1 LSNIYFEYRKKL
13 KMYLT
18 ASIIA
23 PGLHRSLIN
32 VSHPRPCNSPS
43 ALRLVGPIRKHR
55 HRLKLDHIRSTTH
68 AAEQAATASADPAAK
83 AKANLLVDELL
94 QLIENTDSGDKI
106 SAERRR
112 RANDII
118 HQLQTIG
125 GAQEPRPLKNPL
137 IWGNFNVAYTSQ
149 GNAQT
154 GAPAGGRFR
163 SGIGKLLFRTTRLCQ
178 SVLQPDLVTN
188 KIEALLFGFLPIAVG
203 LRGYLV
209 SIPQQEGGPNNQD
222 CVKVFFD
229 PPELTLPGGVT
240 TRIGPPSSVV
250 LTTTFLNERVR
261 LGLGSRGS
269 LFVFTRGGE
278 SELAEMDQ
286 VGLKKSTKAG
296 IALIFSLCAS
306 LFVGGSYTV
315 LNSTLPTPVRALGVF
330 ATLLGTAL
338 TSVFVRGGVMD
349 ANNYDRPEVVL
360 QDSS

>member
-1 LSNIYFEYRKKL
+1 
-13 KMYLT
+13 MMALT

-23 PGLHRSLIN
+23 PGQHRNLIN
-32 VSHPRPCNSPS
+32 VSHRSRHASLPS
-43 ALRLVGPIRKHR
+43 ARLVTPLRKNTSIKT
-55 HRLKLDHIRSTTH
+55 LTHINSTSAVAEEAVT
-68 AAEQAATASADPAAK
+68 AAPDPAAK

-94 QLIENTDSGDKI
+94 QLIDNTDSGENI
-106 SAERRR
+106 SSEHRL
-112 RANDII
+112 RANDIVRAL
-118 HQLQTIG
+118 HTIG
-125 GAQEPRPLKNPL
+125 SAQELRPLKNPQ
-137 IWGNFNVAYTSQ
+137 IWGNYNVAYVSA
-149 GNAQT
+149 GNAQP

-163 SGIGKLLFRTTRLCQ
+163 SGIGKILFRTTRLCQ

-209 SIPQQEGGPNNQD
+209 SIPKQEGGVNTQD
-222 CVKVFFD
+222 TVKVFFD
-229 PPELTLPGGVT
+229 PPELTLPGGIN

-250 LTTTFLNERVR
+250 LTTTYLDDRVR

-278 SELAEMDQ
+278 SDLAGMDQ
-286 VGLKKSTKAG
+286 VGLKRTTKAG

-306 LFVGGSYTV
+306 LFLGGAYTV
-315 LNSTLPTPVRALGVF
+315 LNSALPTPVRALGVF

-349 ANNYDRPEVVL
+349 GDNYDRPEVVKE
-360 QDSS
+360 QTATTTA

>member
-1 LSNIYFEYRKKL
+1 MS
-13 KMYLT
+13 LT

-23 PGLHRSLIN
+23 PGLHRNLIN
-32 VSHPRPCNSPS
+32 VSHPRPCSSS
-43 ALRLVGPIRKHR
+43 AVSLVGPLRKHT
-55 HRLKLDHIRSTTH
+55 HRLTLNHSSSTTQV
-68 AAEQAATASADPAAK
+68 AEQAATASPDPAAK

-94 QLIENTDSGDKI
+94 QLIDNTDSGDNI
-106 SAERRR
+106 SNERRI

-118 HQLQTIG
+118 RQLQTIG
-125 GAQEPRPLKNPL
+125 AAQEPRPLNNPL

-149 GNAQT
+149 GNAQS

-163 SGIGKLLFRTTRLCQ
+163 SGIGKILFRTTRLCQ

-209 SIPQQEGGPNNQD
+209 SIPQQEGGPNKQD

-229 PPELTLPGGVT
+229 PPELTLPGGIN

-269 LFVFTRGGE
+269 LFVFTRGGD
-278 SELAEMDQ
+278 SDLAEMDQ
-286 VGLKKSTKAG
+286 VGLKRTTKAG

-306 LFVGGSYTV
+306 LFIGGVYTV
-315 LNSTLPTPVRALGVF
+315 LNNALPTPVRALGVF

-338 TSVFVRGGVMD
+338 TSVFVRGGVLD
-349 ANNYDRPEVVL
+349 INNYDRPEVV
-360 QDSS
+360 QQKAAATTRGSSA